1 MANLNFYNPSAA
13 MLRAYMV
20 NFNDQ
25 SLRENDTC
33 FGEYLET
40 RQLSFDNICS
50 VLKKLLTIEDLSRME
65 DYTQLMQ
72 SNVSVMRV
80 DSVHYEIN
88 LSQTEINA
96 EDVLKPDVGELVL
109 VPNASLLE
117 MPLPNPLILAQMP
130 HIHESLDP
138 RDNKCR
144 HVGSILKVDNSRVFF
159 EYSKIDL
166 MNLHKKWT
174 IIFRSPRIPFRLMYH
189 ALDLL
194 MVCRTERNYLFAIP
208 NLVNRLHK
216 SDYFEE
222 FSLINTQIATNS
234 EQLQAVKQIVNGP
247 NPLAPYI
254 VFGPPGTGKTTTI
267 VEAILQLC
275 LLRPESHIIVTA
287 GSNSACDTVALKIC
301 ELIDNN
307 VRFSDQNKRVVL
319 RVFSRKR
326 YEQGL
331 DNVDP
336 LVVKYSNCV
345 NSFRSFKNF
354 NLKKYRIIV
363 TTLCLVGLLA
373 LEDTDVQFT
382 HVFIDEAAAST
393 EPETLL
399 GIVGVKNA
407 TCHIILS
414 GDHKQLGPFI
424 GSQRASSLGLGQ
436 SLLERLMLSRLYQ
449 LDESGNYDR
458 TLQTRLRRNYR
469 SHPEIVGL
477 FNKLYYNDELMALAP
492 PIKVNMAA
500 KWKQLAN
507 AKFPILFHN
516 IYGKACHKLNSKS
529 RYNQQ
534 EAQVLSWYVRIL
546 LGRGIGGG
554 LRVNQ
559 QDIGVITPYLAQC
572 EVIKQILRE
581 RGLFDVDV
589 GTVQRYQGR
598 EKPIIVVSLVSS
610 YTNAS
615 FVTNPRLLNVIV
627 SRAMSLLIIIGNPV
641 SLGASKDFQYIIN
654 MCELHENVLGKKID
668 NKTSLQG

>member
-1 MANLNFYNPSAA
+1 MANLKFYKPSTA
-13 MLRAYMV
+13 MLQAYMV

-50 VLKKLLTIEDLSRME
+50 VLKKLLTIEDLSKMD

-72 SNVSVMRV
+72 TNVSVTRV
-80 DSVHYEIN
+80 DGEHYEIN
-88 LSQTEINA
+88 LSHTEVYA
-96 EDVLKPDVGELVL
+96 KDVLKPDVDELVL

-130 HIHESLDP
+130 HIHESLNP
-138 RDNKCR
+138 RDNKRR
-144 HVGSILKVDNSRVFF
+144 HVGSIVQVNNTSVIF
-159 EYSKIDL
+159 EYSTIDL
-166 MNLHKKWT
+166 INLNKKWN

-208 NLVNRLHK
+208 NLANQLHE
-216 SDYFEE
+216 SDCFED
-222 FSLINTQIATNS
+222 FNLINTQIATNS

-247 NPLAPYI
+247 NSLAPYI

-267 VEAILQLC
+267 VEAVLQLC
-275 LLRPESHIIVTA
+275 LLRPKSHIIVTA

-301 ELIDNN
+301 ELIENN
-307 VRFSDQNKRVVL
+307 VRFADQKKNVVL

-331 DNVDP
+331 ENVHP
-336 LVVKYSNCV
+336 LVVKYSNCA
-345 NSFRSFKNF
+345 NDYKNF
-354 NLKKYRIIV
+354 NSLKLKKYRIIV
-363 TTLCLVGLLA
+363 STLCLVGLLA
-373 LEDTDVQFT
+373 LNDSDVQFT

-407 TCHIILS
+407 ACHIILS
-414 GDHKQLGPFI
+414 GDHNQLGPFI
-424 GSQRASSLGLGQ
+424 GSQRASSLGFGQ

-449 LDESGNYDR
+449 LDASGNYDR

-477 FNKLYYNDELMALAP
+477 FNKLYYHDELIPLAP
-492 PIKVNMAA
+492 TMKINMAA
-500 KWKQLAN
+500 KWNQLAN

-516 IYGKACHKLNSKS
+516 IYGKTCRKMHSRS

-554 LRVNQ
+554 LSVKQ

-572 EVIKQILRE
+572 ELIKQIFIE

-598 EKPIIVVSLVSS
+598 EKPIIVVSMVSS
-610 YTNAS
+610 YTS
-615 FVTNPRLLNVIV
+615 TTFVTNPRLLNVIL

-641 SLGASKDFQYIIN
+641 SLGASKDIQYIIN
-654 MCELHENVLGKKID
+654 KCELHENVLGKKID